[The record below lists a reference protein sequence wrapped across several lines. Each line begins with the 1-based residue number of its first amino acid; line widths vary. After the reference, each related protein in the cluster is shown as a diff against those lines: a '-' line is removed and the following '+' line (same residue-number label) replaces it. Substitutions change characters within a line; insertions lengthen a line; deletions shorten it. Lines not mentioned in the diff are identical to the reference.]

1 MGRLSERI
9 TTSEFGSSRSIG
21 PRVKLP
27 TGRFR
32 NFITARGKYG
42 PTLPGGGYPKPP
54 PFNNQDVRIDTQ
66 APVNMADKASKVI
79 EKITPK

>member
-9 TTSEFGSSRSIG
+9 SSGEFGATRSVG
-21 PRVKLP
+21 PRIKLP

-32 NFITARGKYG
+32 NFITQGGKFR
-42 PTLPGGGYPKPP
+42 TKLPPAPPP
-54 PFNNQDVRIDTQ
+54 PFINQGVRIDKQ
-66 APVNMADKASKVI
+66 APVSMADKASKVI